1 MVFSSAVFLLIF
13 LPVVLLVYY
22 AVPDR
27 VRNPVLLVSSLLF
40 YGWGEPVYILIM
52 LFSTVFDFSNGLM
65 LEWLDRS
72 GKPDRR
78 KWVLVLSLVGN
89 LGMLGFFKY
98 TDFLISSVNVLTGQG
113 FDLLGIALPIGI
125 SFYTFQ
131 TLSYTIDVYRREI
144 KAQHNILDFGM
155 YICMFP
161 QLIAGPIVKYR
172 DIERQLRNRRLNSDR
187 ICAGIFRFTL
197 GLGKKVLLAN
207 SLGMVWDE
215 ISAQNGKTAALT
227 ALIGAAAYMLQI
239 YFDFSGYSDMAIGIG
254 KMLGFDFLENF
265 DYPYESVSV
274 TEFWRRW
281 HISLGSWFR
290 EYLYIPLG
298 GNRRGLP
305 RQMLN
310 LLIVWSLT
318 GLWHGAGW
326 NFVVWGLYF
335 FALLAVEKLFWLEK
349 LKKAPA
355 VVGRIYTL
363 LAVLVSWVIFA
374 CDDIAAAG
382 RYILSMVGANGFADA
397 ASVYYLREYF
407 FLLAIGALLSV
418 SFVRRLVSK
427 ELRALPDEGK
437 RFGVKAAVGGVLYIA
452 SLLAVIGSTYNPF
465 LYFRF

>member
-1 MVFSSAVFLLIF
+1 MVFSSAVFLLVF
-13 LPVVLLVYY
+13 LPVVLLMYY
-22 AVPDR
+22 VVPSG
-27 VRNPVLLVSSLLF
+27 VRNPLLLASSLVF

-52 LFSTVFDFSNGLM
+52 LFSTVFDYSNGLM
-65 LEWLDRS
+65 LEWLDRKE
-72 GKPDRR
+72 KPELR
-78 KWVLVLSLVGN
+78 KWVLVLSLLGN

-98 TDFLISSVNVLTGQG
+98 TDFLISSVNALSGQD
-113 FDLLGIALPIGI
+113 FDLLGVALPIGI

-144 KAQHNILDFGM
+144 KAQHNILSFGM
-155 YICMFP
+155 YVCMFP

-172 DIERQLRNRRLNSDR
+172 DIEKQINDRTLGADR
-187 ICAGIFRFTL
+187 ICRGIFRFTL

-207 SLGMVWDE
+207 NCGMIWDE
-215 ISAQNGKTAALT
+215 ISAQQGSTAVT
-227 ALIGAAAYMLQI
+227 AFVGAVAYMLQI

-265 DYPYESVSV
+265 DYPYESGSV

-310 LLIVWSLT
+310 LFIVWGLT

-335 FALLAVEKLFWLEK
+335 FALLALEKLFLLDK

-355 VVGRIYTL
+355 AVGHIYTL
-363 LAVLVSWVIFA
+363 LAVLFSWVIFA

-382 RYILSMVGANGFADA
+382 RYILSMLGANGFADA
-397 ASVYYLREYF
+397 ASVYYLRENF
-407 FLLAIGALLSV
+407 FILAIGAILSV
-418 SFVRRLVSK
+418 SFVRRALSRRVNS
-427 ELRALPDEGK
+427 LSDDRA
-437 RFGVKAAVGGVLYIA
+437 RFGIKAAIGAGLYFI
-452 SLLAVIGSTYNPF
+452 SLLMVIGNSYNPF

>member
-72 GKPDRR
+72 GKPHRR

-254 KMLGFDFLENF
+254 KMLGFDFWK
-265 DYPYESVSV
+265 
-274 TEFWRRW
+274 T
-281 HISLGSWFR
+281 
-290 EYLYIPLG
+290 
-298 GNRRGLP
+298 
-305 RQMLN
+305 
-310 LLIVWSLT
+310 LT
-318 GLWHGAGW
+318 I
-326 NFVVWGLYF
+326 
-335 FALLAVEKLFWLEK
+335 
-349 LKKAPA
+349 
-355 VVGRIYTL
+355 RM
-363 LAVLVSWVIFA
+363 S
-374 CDDIAAAG
+374 
-382 RYILSMVGANGFADA
+382 R
-397 ASVYYLREYF
+397 
-407 FLLAIGALLSV
+407 
-418 SFVRRLVSK
+418 
-427 ELRALPDEGK
+427 
-437 RFGVKAAVGGVLYIA
+437 
-452 SLLAVIGSTYNPF
+452 
-465 LYFRF
+465 

>member
-13 LPVVLLVYY
+13 LPVVLLLYY
-22 AVPDR
+22 VLPAR
-27 VRNPVLLVSSLLF
+27 ARNPLLLVTSLIF
-40 YGWGEPVYILIM
+40 YAWGEPVYILIM
-52 LFSTVFDFSNGLM
+52 LFSTVFDYCNGRL
-65 LEWLDRS
+65 LERLDQK
-72 GKPDRR
+72 GKPELR
-78 KWVLVLSLVGN
+78 KWVLVLSLIGN

-98 TDFLISSVNVLTGQG
+98 TDFLISSLNTLTGQE

-144 KAQHNILDFGM
+144 PAQHNIISFGM
-155 YICMFP
+155 YVCMFP

-172 DIERQLRNRRLNSDR
+172 DIEKQINSRTLGTDR

-207 SLGMVWDE
+207 SFGAVWDE
-215 ISAQNGKTAALT
+215 ISAQQGNAAVT
-227 ALIGAAAYMLQI
+227 SIIGAVAYMLQI
-239 YFDFSGYSDMAIGIG
+239 YFDFSGYSDMAIGLG

-265 DYPYESVSV
+265 NFPYESKSV

-298 GNRRGLP
+298 GNRKGLP

-310 LLIVWSLT
+310 LLIVWGLT

-326 NFVVWGLYF
+326 NFVIWGLYF
-335 FALLAVEKLFWLEK
+335 FVLLAAEKLFLLDL
-349 LKKAPA
+349 LKKLPA
-355 VVGRIYTL
+355 AIGHLYTL
-363 LAVLVSWVIFA
+363 LAVLISWVIFA
-374 CDDIAAAG
+374 CDDIGAAG
-382 RYILSMVGANGFADA
+382 RYLLSMFGANGYADA
-397 ASVYYLREYF
+397 ASVYYLSENF
-407 FLLAIGALLSV
+407 FILLVGAVLSV
-418 SFVRRLVSK
+418 SFVKRLIAKKVNAIQS
-427 ELRALPDEGK
+427 ANI
-437 RFGVKAAVGGVLYIA
+437 RFGIKTAIGATLYLT
-452 SLLAVIGSTYNPF
+452 SLLMVISSSYNPF

>member
-13 LPVVLLVYY
+13 LPVVLLLYY
-22 AVPDR
+22 VLPAR
-27 VRNPVLLVSSLLF
+27 ARNPLLLVTSLIF
-40 YGWGEPVYILIM
+40 YAWGEPVYILIM
-52 LFSTVFDFSNGLM
+52 LFSTVFDYCNGRL
-65 LEWLDRS
+65 LERLDQK
-72 GKPDRR
+72 GKPELR
-78 KWVLVLSLVGN
+78 KWVLVLSLIGN

-98 TDFLISSVNVLTGQG
+98 TDFLISSLNALTGQE

-144 KAQHNILDFGM
+144 PAQHNIISFGM
-155 YICMFP
+155 YVCMFP

-172 DIERQLRNRRLNSDR
+172 DIEKQINSRTLGTDR

-207 SLGMVWDE
+207 SFGAVWDE
-215 ISAQNGKTAALT
+215 ISAQQGNAAVT
-227 ALIGAAAYMLQI
+227 SIIGAVAYMLQI

-254 KMLGFDFLENF
+254 KMLSFDFLENF
-265 DYPYESVSV
+265 NFPYESKSV

-298 GNRRGLP
+298 GNRKGLP

-310 LLIVWSLT
+310 LLIVWGLT

-326 NFVVWGLYF
+326 NFVIWGLYF
-335 FALLAVEKLFWLEK
+335 FVLLAAEKLFLLDLLNK
-349 LKKAPA
+349 VPA
-355 VVGRIYTL
+355 AVGHLYTL
-363 LAVLVSWVIFA
+363 LAVLISWVIFA
-374 CDDIAAAG
+374 CDDIGAAG
-382 RYILSMVGANGFADA
+382 RYLLSMFGVNGYADA
-397 ASVYYLREYF
+397 ASVYYLSENF
-407 FLLAIGALLSV
+407 FILLVGAVLSV
-418 SFVRRLVSK
+418 SFVKRLIAKKVNAIQS
-427 ELRALPDEGK
+427 ANI
-437 RFGVKAAVGGVLYIA
+437 RFGIKTAIGATLYLT
-452 SLLAVIGSTYNPF
+452 SLLMVISSSYNPF

>member
-13 LPVVLLVYY
+13 LPVVLLLYY
-22 AVPDR
+22 VLPGRA
-27 VRNPVLLVSSLLF
+27 RNPLLLVTSLIF
-40 YGWGEPVYILIM
+40 YAWGEPVYILIM
-52 LFSTVFDFSNGLM
+52 LFSTVFDYCNGRL
-65 LEWLDRS
+65 LEKLDQK
-72 GKPDRR
+72 GKPELR
-78 KWVLVLSLVGN
+78 KWVLVLSLIGN

-98 TDFLISSVNVLTGQG
+98 TDFLISSLNALTGQE

-144 KAQHNILDFGM
+144 PAQHNIISFGM
-155 YICMFP
+155 YVCMFP

-172 DIERQLRNRRLNSDR
+172 DIEKQINSRTLGTDR

-207 SLGMVWDE
+207 SFGAVWDE
-215 ISAQNGKTAALT
+215 ISAQQGNAAVT
-227 ALIGAAAYMLQI
+227 SIIGAVAYMLQI

-265 DYPYESVSV
+265 NFPYESKSV

-298 GNRRGLP
+298 GNRKGLP

-310 LLIVWSLT
+310 LLIVWGLT

-326 NFVVWGLYF
+326 NFVIWGLYF
-335 FALLAVEKLFWLEK
+335 FVLLAAEKLFLLDLLNK
-349 LKKAPA
+349 VPA
-355 VVGRIYTL
+355 AVGHLYTL
-363 LAVLVSWVIFA
+363 LAVLISWVIFA
-374 CDDIAAAG
+374 CDDIGAAG
-382 RYILSMVGANGFADA
+382 RYLLSMFGANGYADA
-397 ASVYYLREYF
+397 ASVYYLSENF
-407 FLLAIGALLSV
+407 FILLVGAVLSV
-418 SFVRRLVSK
+418 SFVKRLIAKKVNAIQS
-427 ELRALPDEGK
+427 ANI
-437 RFGVKAAVGGVLYIA
+437 RFGIKTAIGATLYLT
-452 SLLAVIGSTYNPF
+452 SLLMVISSSYNPF

>member
-1 MVFSSAVFLLIF
+1 MVFSSAVFLLLF
-13 LPVVLLVYY
+13 LPAVLLLYY
-22 AVPDR
+22 AAPER
-27 VRNPVLLVSSLLF
+27 VRNPLLLVVSLLF

-52 LFSTVFDFSNGLM
+52 LFSTVFDYSNGLL
-65 LEWLDRS
+65 LEWLDRK
-72 GKPDRR
+72 GKPEVR
-78 KWVLVLSLVGN
+78 KWVLTLSFAGN
-89 LGMLGFFKY
+89 LGMLCFFKY
-98 TDFLISSVNVLTGQG
+98 TDFLISSLNALTGQA
-113 FDLLGIALPIGI
+113 FDPLGIALPIGI

-144 KAQHNILDFGM
+144 KAQRSIVSFGM

-172 DIERQLRNRRLNSDR
+172 DIEKQLTGRTLGADR
-187 ICAGIFRFTL
+187 ICRGIFRFTV
-197 GLGKKVLLAN
+197 GLGKKVLIAN
-207 SLGMVWDE
+207 NCGLIWDE
-215 ISAQNGKTAALT
+215 IAPQKGSASVT
-227 ALIGAAAYMLQI
+227 ALIGAIAYMLQI

-265 DYPYESVSV
+265 DYPYESKSV

-310 LLIVWSLT
+310 LLIVWGLT

-326 NFVVWGLYF
+326 NFVLWGLYF
-335 FALLAVEKLFWLEK
+335 FVLLAAEKLFLLEK

-355 VVGRIYTL
+355 IVARIYTL
-363 LAVLVSWVIFA
+363 LAVLLSWVIFA
-374 CDDIAAAG
+374 CDDIGAAG
-382 RYILSMVGANGFADA
+382 RYYLSLFGANGFADA
-397 ASVYYLREYF
+397 ASVYYLREYWF
-407 FLLAIGALLSV
+407 FIGTAALLSV
-418 SFVRRLVSK
+418 SFVRRLAAARVNS
-427 ELRALPDEGK
+427 LRSENVK
-437 RFGVKAAVGGVLYIA
+437 FGVKAAVGGALYLL
-452 SLLAVIGSTYNPF
+452 SLLAVIESAYNPF

>member
-13 LPVVLLVYY
+13 LPVVLLLYY
-22 AVPDR
+22 VLPAR
-27 VRNPVLLVSSLLF
+27 ARNPLLLVTSLIF
-40 YGWGEPVYILIM
+40 YAWGEPVYILIM
-52 LFSTVFDFSNGLM
+52 LFSTVFDYCNGRL
-65 LEWLDRS
+65 LERLDQK
-72 GKPDRR
+72 GKPELR
-78 KWVLVLSLVGN
+78 KWVLVLSLIGN

-98 TDFLISSVNVLTGQG
+98 TDFLISSLNTLTGQE

-144 KAQHNILDFGM
+144 PAQHNIISFGM
-155 YICMFP
+155 YVCMFP

-172 DIERQLRNRRLNSDR
+172 DIEKQINSRTLGTDR

-207 SLGMVWDE
+207 SFGAVWDE
-215 ISAQNGKTAALT
+215 ISAQQGNAAVT
-227 ALIGAAAYMLQI
+227 SIIGAVAYMLQI

-265 DYPYESVSV
+265 NFPYESKSV

-298 GNRRGLP
+298 GNRKGLP

-310 LLIVWSLT
+310 LLIVWGLT

-326 NFVVWGLYF
+326 NFVIWGLYF
-335 FALLAVEKLFWLEK
+335 FVLLAAEKLFLLDL
-349 LKKAPA
+349 LKKLPA
-355 VVGRIYTL
+355 AIGHLYTL
-363 LAVLVSWVIFA
+363 LAVLISWVIFA
-374 CDDIAAAG
+374 CDDIGAAG
-382 RYILSMVGANGFADA
+382 RYLLSMFGANGYADA
-397 ASVYYLREYF
+397 ASVYYLSENF
-407 FLLAIGALLSV
+407 FILLVGAVLSV
-418 SFVRRLVSK
+418 SFVKRLIAKKVNAIQS
-427 ELRALPDEGK
+427 ANI
-437 RFGVKAAVGGVLYIA
+437 RFGIKTAIGATLYLT
-452 SLLAVIGSTYNPF
+452 SLLMVISSSYNPF

>member
-13 LPVVLLVYY
+13 LPVVLLLYY
-22 AVPDR
+22 VLPAR
-27 VRNPVLLVSSLLF
+27 ARNPLLLVTSLIF
-40 YGWGEPVYILIM
+40 YAWGEPVYILIM
-52 LFSTVFDFSNGLM
+52 LFSTVFDYCNGRL
-65 LEWLDRS
+65 LERLDQK
-72 GKPDRR
+72 GKPELR
-78 KWVLVLSLVGN
+78 KWVLVLSLIGN

-98 TDFLISSVNVLTGQG
+98 TDFLISSLNALTGQE

-144 KAQHNILDFGM
+144 PAQHNIISFGM
-155 YICMFP
+155 YVCMFP

-172 DIERQLRNRRLNSDR
+172 DIEKQINSRTLGTDR

-207 SLGMVWDE
+207 SFGAVWDE
-215 ISAQNGKTAALT
+215 ISAQQGNAAVT
-227 ALIGAAAYMLQI
+227 SIIGAVAYMLQI

-254 KMLGFDFLENF
+254 KMLSFDFLENF
-265 DYPYESVSV
+265 NFPYESKSV

-298 GNRRGLP
+298 GNRKGLP

-310 LLIVWSLT
+310 LLIVWGLT

-326 NFVVWGLYF
+326 NFVIWGLYF
-335 FALLAVEKLFWLEK
+335 FVLLAAEKLFLLDL
-349 LKKAPA
+349 LKKVPA
-355 VVGRIYTL
+355 AIGHLYTL
-363 LAVLVSWVIFA
+363 LAVLISWVIFA
-374 CDDIAAAG
+374 CDDIGAAG
-382 RYILSMVGANGFADA
+382 RYLLSMFGANGYADA
-397 ASVYYLREYF
+397 ASVYYLSENF
-407 FLLAIGALLSV
+407 FILLVGAVLSV
-418 SFVRRLVSK
+418 SFVKRLIAKKVNAIQS
-427 ELRALPDEGK
+427 ANI
-437 RFGVKAAVGGVLYIA
+437 RFGIKTSIVATLYLT
-452 SLLAVIGSTYNPF
+452 SLLMVISSSYNPF

>member
-1 MVFSSAVFLLIF
+1 MVFSSAVFLLVF
-13 LPVVLLVYY
+13 LPVVLLLYY
-22 AVPDR
+22 LLPGR
-27 VRNPVLLVSSLLF
+27 VRNPLLLVVSLIF
-40 YGWGEPVYILIM
+40 YAWGEPIYILIM
-52 LFSTVFDFSNGLM
+52 LFSTVFDYCNGRM
-65 LEWLDRS
+65 LERLDRT
-72 GKPDRR
+72 GKPELR
-78 KWVLVLSLVGN
+78 KWVLVLSLIGN

-98 TDFLISSVNVLTGQG
+98 TDFLISSINALTGQE

-144 KAQHNILDFGM
+144 RAQHNFISFGM
-155 YICMFP
+155 YVCMFP

-172 DIERQLRNRRLNSDR
+172 DIEKQVNNRTLGTDR
-187 ICAGIFRFTL
+187 ICAGIFRFSL

-207 SLGMVWDE
+207 SFGAVWDE
-215 ISAQNGKTAALT
+215 ISAQQDNAAVTAI
-227 ALIGAAAYMLQI
+227 IGAVAYMLQI

-265 DYPYESVSV
+265 NFPYESKSV

-298 GNRRGLP
+298 GNRKGLP

-310 LLIVWSLT
+310 LLIVWGLT

-326 NFVVWGLYF
+326 NFVIWGLYF
-335 FALLAVEKLFWLEK
+335 FVLLAAEKLFLLDL

-355 VVGRIYTL
+355 AVGHVYTL
-363 LAVLVSWVIFA
+363 LAVLISWVIFA
-374 CDDIAAAG
+374 CDDIGTAG
-382 RYILSMVGANGFADA
+382 RYLLSMFGANGYADS
-397 ASVYYLREYF
+397 ASTYYLGENF
-407 FLLAIGALLSV
+407 FILLVGAVLSV
-418 SFVRRLVSK
+418 SFV
-427 ELRALPDEGK
+427 K
-437 RFGVKAAVGGVLYIA
+437 RFISQKVNAIHSEAIRFGIKTAIGAALYLI
-452 SLLAVIGSTYNPF
+452 SLLMVISSSYNPF

>member
-13 LPVVLLVYY
+13 LPVVLLLYY
-22 AVPDR
+22 VLPAR
-27 VRNPVLLVSSLLF
+27 ARNPLLLVTSLIF
-40 YGWGEPVYILIM
+40 YAWGEPVYILIM
-52 LFSTVFDFSNGLM
+52 LFSTVFDYCNGRL
-65 LEWLDRS
+65 LERLDQK
-72 GKPDRR
+72 GKPELR
-78 KWVLVLSLVGN
+78 KWVLVLSLIGN

-98 TDFLISSVNVLTGQG
+98 TDFLISSLNALTGQE

-144 KAQHNILDFGM
+144 PAQHNIISFGM
-155 YICMFP
+155 YVCMFP

-172 DIERQLRNRRLNSDR
+172 DIEKQINSRTLGTDR

-207 SLGMVWDE
+207 SFGAVWDE
-215 ISAQNGKTAALT
+215 ISAQQGNAAVT
-227 ALIGAAAYMLQI
+227 SIIGAVAYMLQI

-265 DYPYESVSV
+265 NFPYESKSV

-290 EYLYIPLG
+290 EYLYIHLG
-298 GNRRGLP
+298 GNRKGLP

-310 LLIVWSLT
+310 LLIVWGLT

-326 NFVVWGLYF
+326 NFVIWGLYF
-335 FALLAVEKLFWLEK
+335 FVLLAAEKLFLLDLLNK
-349 LKKAPA
+349 VPA
-355 VVGRIYTL
+355 AVGHLYTL
-363 LAVLVSWVIFA
+363 LAVLISWVIFA
-374 CDDIAAAG
+374 CDDIGAAG
-382 RYILSMVGANGFADA
+382 RYLLSMFGANGYADA
-397 ASVYYLREYF
+397 ASVYYLSENF
-407 FLLAIGALLSV
+407 FILLVGAVLSV
-418 SFVRRLVSK
+418 SFVKRLIAKKVNAIQS
-427 ELRALPDEGK
+427 ANI
-437 RFGVKAAVGGVLYIA
+437 RFGIKTAIGATLYLT
-452 SLLAVIGSTYNPF
+452 SLLMVISSSYNPF

>member
-13 LPVVLLVYY
+13 LPVVLLAYY

-27 VRNPVLLVSSLLF
+27 VRNPLLLAASLVF

-52 LFSTVFDFSNGLM
+52 LFSTVFDYSNGLM
-65 LEWLDRS
+65 LEWLDRRE
-72 GKPDRR
+72 KYDLR

-98 TDFLISSVNVLTGQG
+98 TDFLISSINALTGQG
-113 FDLLGIALPIGI
+113 LDLLGIALPIGI

-144 KAQHNILDFGM
+144 KAQHNILSFGM

-172 DIERQLRNRRLNSDR
+172 DIEKQLVGRTLGYDR

-207 SLGMVWDE
+207 SLGVIWDE
-215 ISAQNGKTAALT
+215 ISAQNGSTAALT
-227 ALIGAAAYMLQI
+227 SVIGAVAYMLQI

-265 DYPYESVSV
+265 NYPYESKSV

-298 GNRRGLP
+298 GNRKGLP

-310 LLIVWSLT
+310 LLAVWSLT

-326 NFVVWGLYF
+326 NFVVWGLWF
-335 FALLAVEKLFWLEK
+335 FVLLAVEKLFL
-349 LKKAPA
+349 LDRLRKAPA
-355 VVGRIYTL
+355 IVGRLYTL
-363 LAVLVSWVIFA
+363 LAVLLSWMVFA
-374 CDDIAAAG
+374 CDDIGAAG
-382 RYILSMVGANGFADA
+382 RYMLSMLGANGLADA
-397 ASVYYLREYF
+397 SSVYYLRENW
-407 FLLAIGALLSV
+407 LILTAGALLSV
-418 SFVRRLVSK
+418 SFLRRYAAKRMQSIQSEAVRL
-427 ELRALPDEGK
+427 
-437 RFGVKAAVGGVLYIA
+437 GVKAAFCGALYVA